1 MKLKSY
7 VWGIALASLILLIAS
22 YLIAEN
28 VDPTKSGMVGKALFY
43 LVLFFFLSG
52 LFNLLLLGA
61 RRIFLGSEMA
71 FHGINLSL
79 RQGILLSVLAVALLI
94 LQSFRILF
102 WWDGLLV
109 LAGIFL
115 AELYFLSRK

>member
-7 VWGIALASLILLIAS
+7 VWGMGLISLVSLVAFYFTAINIDPAASGVA
-22 YLIAEN
+22 
-28 VDPTKSGMVGKALFY
+28 GKALFY

-52 LFNLLLLGA
+52 FFNILLLGA
-61 RRIFLGSEMA
+61 RRAFLGNEMV
-71 FHGINLSL
+71 FHGISLSL

-94 LQSFRILF
+94 LQSQRVLF

-115 AELYFLSRK
+115 IELYFLSRK